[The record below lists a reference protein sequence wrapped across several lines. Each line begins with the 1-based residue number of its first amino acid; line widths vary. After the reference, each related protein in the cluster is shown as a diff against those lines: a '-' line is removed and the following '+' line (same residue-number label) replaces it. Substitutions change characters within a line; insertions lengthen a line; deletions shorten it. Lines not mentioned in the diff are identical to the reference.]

1 MPATTGQSPPRGLA
15 SLPSTTASKEM
26 PTKTELYDIAA
37 KSLQTGALTGMVGS
51 FVGLGTGIMRNAPPA
66 LFAAFAGLQWFT
78 LGSSFV
84 ASRSLL
90 HHAWGGEDNLRPWDK
105 VAASTAAGGVSG
117 MVGGLIRGPSNII
130 PGILFFS
137 TLGGSAT
144 YLSQKFSSR
153 EPSEKTSILASKWSP
168 LKKLTDQEYEK
179 LLEEKILKLDAEI
192 AIIDDN
198 IAALKASAQPSN
210 QPQQNTPQRAK

>member
-1 MPATTGQSPPRGLA
+1 MPAATGPAPPQG
-15 SLPSTTASKEM
+15 PSATPAATGSKEM
-26 PTKTELYDIAA
+26 PSKSELYDIAA
-37 KSLQTGALTGMVGS
+37 KALQTGAVTGMIGS

-90 HHAWGGEDNLRPWDK
+90 HHAWGGEETLRPWDK

-130 PGILFFS
+130 PGVLFFS

-144 YLSQKFSSR
+144 YLSQKFEGR
-153 EPSEKTSILASKWSP
+153 ETKEKTSILASKWSP

-179 LLEEKILKLDAEI
+179 LLEEKILKLDAEL

-198 IAALKASAQPSN
+198 IAALKASEQSSSQAKQS
-210 QPQQNTPQRAK
+210 TPQATR